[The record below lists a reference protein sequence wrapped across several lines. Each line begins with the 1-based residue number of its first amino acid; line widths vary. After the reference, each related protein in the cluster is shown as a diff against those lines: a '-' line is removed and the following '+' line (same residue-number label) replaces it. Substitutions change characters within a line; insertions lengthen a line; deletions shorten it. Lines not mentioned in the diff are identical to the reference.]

1 MNFQQIRNATV
12 TITYAGKKFLID
24 PWLQEKGAFPPVPAE
39 SQERN
44 PTVALPMSID
54 EIIKNVD
61 AVIVTHIHPDHF
73 DEVAAKVIPK
83 DTKMFAQNKEEA
95 EAFKGFGFKDVEI
108 LKESGTLFGDIK
120 LTKTNGIHAGDEEI
134 VRYFTQ
140 FNVTC
145 NASGVVFSNRNE
157 KTVYIAGD
165 TIWCDAVKEAIDTHK
180 PDIIIL
186 NAGGA
191 QFVTGGHLIMNAN
204 DVYEVYKAAP
214 QAKIIA
220 SHMEA
225 VNHARVTRRALKQF
239 VEEKGMSSNVL
250 IPVDGEAYTF

>member
-1 MNFQQIRNATV
+1 MNFQQIRNATI

-24 PWLQEKGAFPPVPAE
+24 PWLQAKGAFPPVPAE

-54 EIIKNVD
+54 EIIKDVD

-73 DEVAAKVIPK
+73 DEVAANVIPK
-83 DTKMFAQNKEEA
+83 DTKMFAQNEEEA
-95 EAFKGFGFKDVEI
+95 EAFKGFGFKNVEV

-120 LTKTNGIHAGDEEI
+120 LTKTNCIHTPDEE
-134 VRYFTQ
+134 VMNYCTQ

-145 NASGVVFSNRNE
+145 NASGVVFSNPNE

-191 QFVTGGHLIMNAN
+191 QFVTGGRLIMNAD

-225 VNHARVTRRALKQF
+225 VNHARVTRRALRQF
-239 VEEKGMSSNVL
+239 TEEKGMFSNVL
-250 IPVDGEAYTF
+250 IPADGETYTF

>member
-1 MNFQQIRNATV
+1 MNFQQIRNATI
-12 TITYAGKKFLID
+12 TITYSGKKFLID
-24 PWLQEKGAFPPVPAE
+24 PWLQEKGIFPPAPAP

-54 EIIKNVD
+54 EIIKDVD
-61 AVIVTHIHPDHF
+61 AVIVTHIHPDHW
-73 DEVAAKVIPK
+73 DEVSAKVIPK
-83 DTKMFAQNKEEA
+83 GTKLFAQNEEEA
-95 EAFKGFGFKDVEI
+95 ETFKGFGFKDVEV
-108 LKESGTLFGDIK
+108 LKASGTLFGDIK
-120 LTKTNGIHAGDEEI
+120 LTRTNCIHVPDEE
-134 VRYFTQ
+134 VKKYFLQ

-145 NASGVVFSNRNE
+145 KASGVVFSNPNE

-165 TIWCDAVKEAIDTHK
+165 TIWYDGVKEAIDTHK

-186 NAGGA
+186 NACGA
-191 QFVTGGHLIMNAN
+191 QFLTGGHIIVNEN

-214 QAKIIA
+214 QAQLIA

-239 VEEKGMSSNVL
+239 VDEKGISSNVL
-250 IPVDGEAYTF
+250 IPADGEAYTF

>member
-12 TITYAGKKFLID
+12 TITYAEKKILID
-24 PWLQEKGAFPPVPAE
+24 PWLQEKGTLPPAPAE
-39 SQERN
+39 SQESN
-44 PTVALPMSID
+44 PTVALPMPID
-54 EIIKNVD
+54 EIIKDVD

-73 DEVAAKVIPK
+73 DDVAVKVIPK
-83 DTKMFAQNKEEA
+83 DTKMFAQNEEEA
-95 EAFKGFGFKDVEI
+95 EAFRGFGFKNVEV

-120 LTKTNGIHAGDEEI
+120 LTKTKGIHAPDEEV

-140 FNVTC
+140 YNITC
-145 NASGVVFSNRNE
+145 NVSGVVFSNPNE

-165 TIWCDAVKEAIDTHK
+165 TIWCNAVKEAIDMYK
-180 PDIIIL
+180 PDVIIL

-191 QFVTGGHLIMNAN
+191 QFVTGGHIIMNAN
-204 DVYEVYKAAP
+204 DVYEIYKASP

-239 VEEKGMSSNVL
+239 ANEKGMSSNVL
-250 IPVDGEAYTF
+250 TPADGESYTF